1 VIALERTKKQ
11 ILRSLLAG
19 PKTFWR
25 LIREQDS
32 HLAHFTAVLG
42 EIVREGLVCN
52 SDHRL
57 GLTEKG
63 RKAAREWKLQP
74 LQPLGCPTC
83 GGKGLVLEG
92 RFSEVERRFRELAQ
106 RRPPAVPEFDQGCVD
121 PTSTVARVA
130 LMYLRGDLE
139 GRDLFVL
146 GDDDLTSVAAALTG
160 MAGHITVLEADE
172 RLVAFIAD
180 MAERQGWSNL
190 EVRQYDV
197 RHPLPAELHGR
208 FDTFVVDPV
217 ETLPGIGLFLSRCV
231 QALKG
236 AGSAGYLGLTHLE
249 ASRQKWFAI
258 QRLILNMNL
267 VITDTIRDFHEYEL
281 ERDDFLKRDYP
292 LLRYAPGHLPPPDLN
307 WYTSSFIRLEAV
319 AQPRVIPD
327 YELPQGPDL
336 YFDAEAYA
344 TLPMARPVRCPAPR
358 A

>member
-1 VIALERTKKQ
+1 MERTKKQ

-25 LIREQDS
+25 LIRDQDA
-32 HLAHFTAVLG
+32 HLAHYTYLLG
-42 EIVREGLVCN
+42 EMMREGLVCN
-52 SDHRL
+52 SDNRL

-63 RKAAREWKLQP
+63 LQAAREYKLQP

-92 RFSEVERRFRELAQ
+92 RFSEVGRRFRELA
-106 RRPPAVPEFDQGCVD
+106 RTRPPAVPEFDQGYVD
-121 PTSTVARVA
+121 PASTVARVA
-130 LMYLRGDLE
+130 LLYLRGDLE
-139 GRDLFVL
+139 GQNLFIL

-160 MAGHITVLEADE
+160 MAGRITVLEADE
-172 RLVAFIAD
+172 RLVAFIAEV
-180 MAERQGWSNL
+180 AGRQGWSNL

-217 ETLPGIGLFLSRCV
+217 ETLPGISLFLSRCV

-249 ASRQKWFAI
+249 ASPQKWFAI
-258 QRLILNMNL
+258 QRLILDMNF

-281 ERDDFLKRDYP
+281 GRDEFLKGDYP
-292 LLRYAPGHLPPPDLN
+292 LLRHAPGLLPPPDLN

-319 AQPRVIPD
+319 AQPRVVPD
-327 YELPQGPDL
+327 EELPKGSDL